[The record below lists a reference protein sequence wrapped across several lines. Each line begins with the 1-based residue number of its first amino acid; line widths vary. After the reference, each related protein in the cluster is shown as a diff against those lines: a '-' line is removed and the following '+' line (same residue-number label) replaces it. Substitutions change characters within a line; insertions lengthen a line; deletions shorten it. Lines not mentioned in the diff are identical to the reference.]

1 MVNKP
6 YRTIGLILLVIGTF
20 LLAFLGLISIWGNIE
35 AFVFNATIRSER
47 PLSTLRC
54 PAIITP
60 KDKAV
65 VSARILNSS
74 DRELEML
81 IRTNISDGYVIFL
94 REVPTTLTLKSGE
107 SGIVRVPISIEDAAY
122 DRVVLVRMHQIS
134 RGSLPYKNASC
145 GVIVFDLSWITGRQF
160 VIAFFGLGTI
170 LSAIGLVILSK
181 NQKII
186 SKEQL
191 ISFRLLIGFT
201 LLSPLL
207 AVVGL
212 QGWWLV
218 GLLIATIWILLGIGL
233 ISQTMITSKRKND

>member
-6 YRTIGLILLVIGTF
+6 FRTIGLILLVIGTL

-47 PLSTLRC
+47 SLSTLRC

-145 GVIVFDLSWITGRQF
+145 GVIVFDLPWITGRQF

-233 ISQTMITSKRKND
+233 ISQTVITSKRKND